1 MTDLQQWREADREAR
16 KPTTP
21 DWVNEKAHRWPPAV
35 DRASVPPLV
44 LRRYDREIDRRM
56 KAAKV
61 IDAHHAN

>member
-44 LRRYDREIDRRM
+44 LKAYDREMKRRL
-56 KAAKV
+56 
-61 IDAHHAN
+61 DAHHAN

>member
-1 MTDLQQWREADREAR
+1 MTDLQQWRDADREAR

-44 LRRYDREIDRRM
+44 LKAYDREMKRRIN
-56 KAAKV
+56 AS
-61 IDAHHAN
+61 HAN